1 MLVKDMYLKKS
12 SLYLILFFIIIFLV
26 NNSFSEESLK
36 RNAINYLKELKFF
49 SASFI
54 QDDLSSI
61 AEGKIFVGENRIRVD
76 YENPT
81 KILIIL
87 DENKAMYY
95 DYELEEDEFF
105 DPSGTSAKFF
115 FNIFKKPDFFGDSDV
130 ISREN
135 YLVLSK
141 SGKNENIDFTIK
153 VFFENNP
160 FLLRKAELL
169 FEDKFLVLS
178 IFNHKYNEAFDKNFF
193 KLINPSFFN

>member
-1 MLVKDMYLKKS
+1 MCLKKNNLS
-12 SLYLILFFIIIFLV
+12 LILFFIIIFLV
-26 NNSFSEESLK
+26 NNAFSEENLK
-36 RNAINYLKELKFF
+36 NKAIKYLKELKFF

-76 YENPT
+76 YEKPT

-115 FNIFKKPDFFGDSDV
+115 FDIFKQPDFFGDSDIV
-130 ISREN
+130 SQEN

-141 SGKNENIDFTIK
+141 SSKNEKGDFKIK

-169 FEDKFLVLS
+169 FEDRFLVMS
-178 IFNHKYNEAFDKNFF
+178 IFNHRYNETFDKNFF